1 MPEVGDIVLYRL
13 VVSEFYGI
21 EKEKK
26 NSYCKIRSLE
36 GDGCYLKFLM
46 KMFRFICERYRI
58 RMNWKIC

>member
-26 NSYCKIRSLE
+26 TLLQ
-36 GDGCYLKFLM
+36 DTF
-46 KMFRFICERYRI
+46 FRRR
-58 RMNWKIC
+58 WL